1 MGTFILVVLGIMLI
15 VAAGALLYVLLLIA
29 GFNFVLFTENLIAVD
44 RSIEPI
50 YAWIVLGVVMGVF
63 AGLWRAGS
71 KYRAGF
77 LKPIA
82 VICPLVLLAAVGYI
96 TKPISVGAGSPYG
109 REERAAREREG
120 RERIRYVTTSSGAN
134 IRSGPSTN
142 YQRVATLP
150 RGTPV
155 WIIGE
160 HEQWYQVRYSSSR
173 GARQGYIYKSLVGTK
188 KP

>member
-1 MGTFILVVLGIMLI
+1 MGYLLLVIIGIVLI
-15 VAAGALLYVLLLIA
+15 VLAGALLYIVLLIA

-44 RSIEPI
+44 KSIEPI
-50 YAWIVLGVVMGVF
+50 YAWMILGAVIGAF

-82 VICPLVLLAAVGYI
+82 VICPLILLTAVGYI
-96 TKPISVGAGSPYG
+96 TRPTSHNAGPSYG
-109 REERAAREREG
+109 HDRRAAREREA
-120 RERIRYVTTSSGAN
+120 REQIRYVTTNRGAN

-155 WIIGE
+155 WIIAE
-160 HEQWYQVRYSSSR
+160 HEKWYQVRYNSSR
-173 GARQGYIYKSLVGTK
+173 GARQGYIYKSLVGTE